1 MLDSKLLRENPNII
15 ESMLNRRGVNFPL
28 GELISLD
35 KKRRQLII
43 ELQDC
48 KHRKNVTGSISSPE
62 EKRSKK

>member
-43 ELQDC
+43 ELQD
-48 KHRKNVTGSISSPE
+48 
-62 EKRSKK
+62 